1 MKKSVFLL
9 ALALVVLVVWCW
21 KKDKIDIT
29 DNNIDVEICDKY
41 FELMNCVLENDGDET
56 YTEEMR
62 KELKQEIKDVQAEWE
77 LLEQDELHEKCSA
90 GFNKFYEIEDRLN
103 EIWCPIK

>member
-41 FELMNCVLENDGDET
+41 FELMNCVL
-56 YTEEMR
+56 
-62 KELKQEIKDVQAEWE
+62 
-77 LLEQDELHEKCSA
+77 
-90 GFNKFYEIEDRLN
+90 
-103 EIWCPIK
+103 

>member
-9 ALALVVLVVWCW
+9 ALSLVIFIAWCW
-21 KKDKIDIT
+21 KEDKVDIT
-29 DNNIDVEICDKY
+29 DNNIDVEVCDKY

-62 KELKQEIKDVQAEWE
+62 EELKQEIKNIQAEWE
-77 LLEQDELHEKCSA
+77 WLGQDELHEKCNA